1 VCRLETTTLTP
12 KPSSAGEARRWVT
25 ELLTRWD
32 LAALVDDLRLVVSEL
47 VSNAVLHARTAVEV
61 ALSVGEGVIELAVRD
76 RNPRTPRPR
85 VANRGAEAPGGRGLL
100 LVQELSDDWGV
111 SERMDG
117 KDVWFRVAAP
127 EGWRYASRCVCPK
140 RPTETD
146 ERRTSSGARVVVM
159 DPPTLPGTS

>member
-1 VCRLETTTLTP
+1 MCRLETTTLTP
-12 KPSSAGEARRWVT
+12 EPASAGEARRWVT
-25 ELLTRWD
+25 DLLNRWD
-32 LAALVDDLRLVVSEL
+32 LAAVVDDLRLVVSEL

-61 ALSVGEGVIELAVRD
+61 VLSVGEGVIELAVRD

-85 VANRGAEAPGGRGLL
+85 VANRGAEAAGGRGLL

-127 EGWRYASRCVCPK
+127 EGWRYANACVCSDKPA
-140 RPTETD
+140 ETD
-146 ERRTSSGARVVVM
+146 ERRTSSGARVIVM
-159 DPPTLPGTS
+159 DPRALPGTP